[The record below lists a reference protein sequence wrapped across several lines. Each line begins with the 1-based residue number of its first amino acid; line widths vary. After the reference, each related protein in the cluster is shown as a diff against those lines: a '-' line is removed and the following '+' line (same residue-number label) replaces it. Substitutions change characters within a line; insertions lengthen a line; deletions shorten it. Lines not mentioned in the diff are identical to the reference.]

1 VSGTRRPASGSASS
15 PASAPWPGRAPAP
28 WPGAASLADIEHIV
42 RGEHGAP
49 FDVLGPHA
57 APGEAGVNLRV
68 WAPGAREVSAVLGR
82 RRVPL
87 VRRHRDGFFEA
98 QIAAP
103 GGLAGFRYRLAVTG
117 NDGETALRDD
127 PYRFP
132 PLLGEFDLHLFGEG
146 THDRIH
152 EVLGAHVMERDGVDG
167 VNFAVWAPNALRVSL
182 IGPFN
187 RWNERA
193 HPMRLLQGTGVWELF
208 VPGLAAGELY
218 KFHIRTRLAGRGTI
232 KADPYG
238 FAMERRP
245 QTASVVCDLGKFRWR
260 DEAWMAGRAAQQSL
274 DKPILIYEVHA
285 GSWKRVADEE
295 NRWLDW
301 RELAQQLVPYAKRM
315 GYTHLELMPVSEH
328 PYDASWGYQPTGLFA
343 PTSRFGTPEDFR
355 AFVDAAHRAGLGVI
369 IDWVPAHFP
378 KDAHG
383 LGFFDGTHLYEHADP
398 RKGEHKDWGTYI
410 YNFGRPQVV
419 SFLIASALFW
429 LEHYHIDGLRVDA
442 VASMLYL
449 DYSRKEGEWEPNRHG
464 GRENL
469 EAVDFLRRVNRLV
482 HERFPGVLTIAE
494 ESTAWPGV
502 TAPVEHG
509 GLGFDLK
516 WNMGWMHDM
525 LEYMRADPLGRSH
538 MQGKLTFSL
547 YYAYSERFLLPLSH
561 DEVVH
566 GKHSLLFKMPGDR
579 WNKFANLRAL
589 YAYMAAH
596 PGKKLLFMG
605 GELGQRREWA
615 HDNQLDWNLIAG
627 DDEHHESHRSLHRF
641 VRDLNRLVQATPALF
656 ADDFRHEGFQ
666 WIDFQDA
673 ASSVVS
679 FVRRG
684 RQAGELLLVVANFTP
699 VPRENYRIG
708 VPVAGKWSQR
718 LNSDAAIYGGSGLG
732 QPAGVTAEPEAW
744 HGHAQSV
751 VLTLP
756 PLAVLFL
763 EPGAAKARKG

>member
-1 VSGTRRPASGSASS
+1 M
-15 PASAPWPGRAPAP
+15 
-28 WPGAASLADIEHIV
+28 
-42 RGEHGAP
+42 
-49 FDVLGPHA
+49 
-57 APGEAGVNLRV
+57 
-68 WAPGAREVSAVLGR
+68 LGR

-87 VRRHRDGFFEA
+87 ERRHRDGFFETRLETPD
-98 QIAAP
+98 AAAD
-103 GGLAGFRYRLAVTG
+103 LRYRLAVTDSEG
-117 NDGETALRDD
+117 VTTLRDD

-132 PLLGEFDLHLFGEG
+132 PLLGDFDLHLFGEG

-152 EVLGAHVMERDGVDG
+152 EVLGAHLLQRDDVRG
-167 VNFAVWAPNALRVSL
+167 VNFAVWAPNALRVSV

-193 HPMRLLQGTGVWELF
+193 HPMRLRPQSGVWELF
-208 VPGLAAGELY
+208 VPGLTAGELY
-218 KFHIRTRLAGRGTI
+218 KFHIRTRLAGRGTV
-232 KADPYG
+232 KADPLG

-245 QTASVVCDLGKFRWR
+245 QTASVVSDLEAFRWR
-260 DEAWMAGRAAQQSL
+260 DGTWVAGRAAKQAA
-274 DKPILIYEVHA
+274 DRPILIYEVHA
-285 GSWKRVADEE
+285 GSWRRVAGEQ

-301 RELAQQLVPYAKRM
+301 RELARQLVPYAKRM

-343 PTSRFGTPEDFR
+343 PTSRFGTPDDFR

-469 EAVDFLRRVNRLV
+469 EAVEFLKRFNHLV
-482 HERFPGVLTIAE
+482 HARFPGVLTIAE

-525 LEYMRADPLGRSH
+525 LEYMSADPLGRSH

-547 YYAYSERFLLPLSH
+547 YYAFSERFLLPLSH

-566 GKHSLLFKMPGDR
+566 GKRSLLFKMPGDR

-605 GELGQRREWA
+605 GELGQRREWN
-615 HDNQLDWNLIAG
+615 HDDQLDWALLEP
-627 DDEHHESHRSLHRF
+627 DEKHSHDGHRKLHRF
-641 VRDLNRLVQATPALF
+641 VRDLNRLVQSVPALHVE
-656 ADDFRHEGFQ
+656 DYGPQGFQ
-666 WIDFQDA
+666 WIDFQDE

-684 RQAGELLLVVANFTP
+684 RLPDELLLVVANFTP
-699 VPRENYRIG
+699 VPRTLYRIG
-708 VPVAGKWSQR
+708 VPVGGAWAQR
-718 LNSDAAIYGGSGLG
+718 LNSDDTRYGGSGLG
-732 QPAGVTAEPEAW
+732 QPAGVNAEAEPW
-744 HGHAQSV
+744 HGHPQSI

-763 EPGAAKARKG
+763 EPRTVRQAEG